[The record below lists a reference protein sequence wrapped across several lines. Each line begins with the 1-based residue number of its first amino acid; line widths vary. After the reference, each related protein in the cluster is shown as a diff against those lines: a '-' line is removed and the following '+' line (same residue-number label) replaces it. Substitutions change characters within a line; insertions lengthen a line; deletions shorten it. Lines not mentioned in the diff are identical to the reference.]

1 MKIDRT
7 KNASK
12 SIAAGMVLKLY
23 QMLAPFLMRTAMI
36 HFMGVE
42 YLGLNSLFTSVLHI
56 LNLAELGVGSAMV
69 FSMYKPIAE
78 DDEETICALMGL
90 YRKYYRVIGLVIGA
104 IGLVMT
110 PAIPYMIEGDIPG
123 NLNVYVLYLLNLGA
137 TVLTYWLFAYKNCLL
152 SAYQRT
158 DVSSII
164 IMLTTTVQYGLQLVI
179 MIFWK
184 NYYLHLIVALATQAL
199 TNVVTALVV
208 DRMYPQYKAKGE
220 LAEEQ
225 TNKINRRIRD
235 LFTGKVGNVILNSS
249 DSVVISAFLGL
260 SVLAIYQ
267 NYYFILSSVLGVVEI
282 IMQSIMAGLGNSYV
296 TETKEKNYRDLKKF
310 TFLFLWMTGICVC
323 CFLGLYQPFMELWV
337 GKELMLGFGAVVA
350 FAIYFFTY
358 SLNRLLNVYKDAAG
372 LWHEDRFRPLVTAFV
387 NLTLNLLWVNFWG
400 IYGVLLSTVV
410 SIVFVGMPWLLR
422 NMFTVFFDRTLLR
435 GYLRELMAFVFLT
448 GLSGVL
454 TWLCCLPIRG
464 NLWLVLIVRLCI
476 CVAVPN
482 LVFYIALHRTGQF
495 RPGVQMLDRLTK
507 NKLKLEKR
515 LFRNR
520 LRG

>member
-1 MKIDRT
+1 MKLERT

-12 SIAAGMVLKLY
+12 NIAAGMVLKLY

-36 HFMGVE
+36 RFMGEE
-42 YLGLNSLFTSVLHI
+42 YLGLNSLFSSILHI
-56 LNLAELGVGSAMV
+56 LNLAELGVGAAMV
-69 FSMYKPIAE
+69 FSMYKPITE
-78 DDEETICALMGL
+78 DDEDTICALMGL
-90 YRKYYRVIGLVIGA
+90 YRRYYRMIGLIIGGIGLV
-104 IGLVMT
+104 LT
-110 PAIPYMIEGDIPG
+110 PMIPYLIKGAVPD

-152 SAYQRT
+152 SAHQRT
-158 DVSSII
+158 DVSSIVL
-164 IMLTTTVQYGLQLVI
+164 MLTTTLQYGLQLVI

-199 TNVVTALVV
+199 TNVITAWVA
-208 DRMYPQYKAKGE
+208 DRMYPQYQVRGK
-220 LAEEQ
+220 LSEEQ

-235 LFTGKVGNVILNSS
+235 LFTGKMGNVILTSS

-267 NYYFILSSVLGVVEI
+267 NYYFILSAVLGVVEI

-323 CFLGLYQPFMELWV
+323 CFLGLYQPFMELWM
-337 GKELMLGFGAVVA
+337 GKELMLDFGAVVL
-350 FAIYFFTY
+350 FAIYFFVY

-372 LWHEDRFRPLVTAFV
+372 LWHEDRFRPLVTALV
-387 NLTLNLLWVNFWG
+387 NLALNLLWIHFWG

-410 SIVFVGMPWLLR
+410 SMVVVGMPWLLR
-422 NMFTVFFDRTLLR
+422 NMFTVYFEKNLLK
-435 GYLRELMAFVFLT
+435 GYLRELLPLV
-448 GLSGVL
+448 VL
-454 TWLCCLPIRG
+454 AALAGIVTCLCCLPIQG
-464 NLWLVLIVRLCI
+464 NLWLVLGLRLLV
-476 CVAVPN
+476 CVTVPN
-482 LVFYIALHRTGQF
+482 VIFLIALRRSEQF
-495 RPGVQMLDRLTK
+495 RPSVQMLDRLTR

-515 LFRNR
+515 FFHK
-520 LRG
+520 